1 MKSARFLAVLA
12 LCTLI
17 LGCGTKPYSTTLPSE
32 LVGVWKTSAPK
43 YADRYFELR
52 SDMIV
57 FGTGGG
63 TVSRHVIKRIEE
75 AREGDQT
82 LYTIFYTEDE
92 TKYQWSFYYDPV
104 HGKSIRLKPQASIV
118 WTRKRNS

>member
-17 LGCGTKPYSTTLPSE
+17 LGCGTKPYSTLPDE

-43 YADRYFELR
+43 YADRYFELKR
-52 SDMIV
+52 DTID

-63 TVSRHVIKRIEE
+63 TASRHVIDRIEE
-75 AREGDQT
+75 AREGYQT
-82 LYTIFYTEDE
+82 LYTIFYTEDG

-104 HGKSIRLKPQASIV
+104 HGKSIRLKHQASIV

>member
-17 LGCGTKPYSTTLPSE
+17 LGCGTKPYSTLPDE
-32 LVGVWKTSAPK
+32 LVGVWKTSAPQ
-43 YADRYFELR
+43 YAGRYFELKR
-52 SDMIV
+52 DMIV

-63 TVSRHVIKRIEE
+63 TASSHVIDRIQE

-82 LYTIFYTEDE
+82 LYTIFYTEDG
-92 TKYQWSFYYDPV
+92 TKYHWSFYYDPV
-104 HGKSIRLKPQASIV
+104 LGKSIRLKHQASIV
-118 WTRKRNS
+118 WTRKRTS

>member
-17 LGCGTKPYSTTLPSE
+17 LGCGTKPYLTLPDE

-43 YADRYFELR
+43 YADRYFELKR
-52 SDMIV
+52 DTIV

-63 TVSRHVIKRIEE
+63 TASRHVIDRIEE
-75 AREGDQT
+75 AREGYQT
-82 LYTIFYTEDE
+82 LYTIFYTDDG
-92 TKYQWSFYYDPV
+92 TQYQWSFYYDPA
-104 HGKSIRLKPQASIV
+104 HGKSIRLKHQASIV